1 MASSPAEMEAILIKK
16 IKEETGKDYKAWA
29 KLLAKNGPEKYREQ
43 IKWLKEKGLKHGQA
57 SVMASIFKN
66 NGELVY
72 GDPGKLINEQYNG
85 KTENMRPLFDVLTT
99 KMNSTFT
106 DSKMHVCKGYISY
119 VAKQQ
124 YVTIHPAEDEIK
136 IGLALRD
143 FKIESSRLQNFTKGK
158 NSSDKITHYIAIKNE
173 ADINDDLLNII
184 EKVKAPYS

>member
-1 MASSPAEMEAILIKK
+1 MASSPAEMEAILTKT

-29 KLLAKNGPEKYREQ
+29 KIIDKEGPEKYREQ

-66 NGELVY
+66 GGELVY
-72 GDPGKLINEQYNG
+72 GNPEKLINEQYSG
-85 KTENMRPLFDVLTT
+85 KAEAMRPVFDTLTT

-124 YVTIHPAEDEIK
+124 YVTIHPAKYEIK
-136 IGLALRD
+136 VGLALRD
-143 FKIESSRLQNFTKGK
+143 YKIESDRLQDFTKGK
-158 NSSDKITHYIAIKNE
+158 DSSDKITHYISIKTE
-173 ADINDDLLNII
+173 TDIDEDLLNII
-184 EKVKAPYS
+184 TKVKAPYS

>member
-29 KLLAKNGPEKYREQ
+29 KILAKDGPEKYREQ

-57 SVMASIFKN
+57 SIMASIFKN
-66 NGELVY
+66 GGELVY
-72 GDPGKLINEQYNG
+72 GDPAKLINEQYSG
-85 KTENMRPLFDVLTT
+85 KTEAMRPLFDALTT

-124 YVTIHPAEDEIK
+124 YVTIHPAKDEIK
-136 IGLALRD
+136 VGLALRD
-143 FKIESSRLQNFTKGK
+143 YKIESDRLKDFTKGK
-158 NSSDKITHYIAIKNE
+158 DSSDKITKYISIKTE
-173 ADINDDLLNII
+173 TDIDDDLLNII
-184 EKVKAPYS
+184 TKVKAPYS